1 MDNGSMKPG
10 MLMNLKG
17 RHLTNRYAITRS
29 DLKNIAYV
37 ECNQAVLILGTST
50 QQHYHDKS
58 SNVVEVLTACGV
70 KGTVFISR
78 HEKHFWPSLPET
90 KNETYT

>member
-10 MLMNLKG
+10 MLMKLKSQ
-17 RHLTNRYAITRS
+17 HPANRYAITRS

-37 ECNQAVLILGTST
+37 EGNQAVLVLGTST
-50 QQHYHDKS
+50 KQHYHGMS

-70 KGTVFISR
+70 RGTVFTSWLEELR
-78 HEKHFWPSLPET
+78 E
-90 KNETYT
+90 